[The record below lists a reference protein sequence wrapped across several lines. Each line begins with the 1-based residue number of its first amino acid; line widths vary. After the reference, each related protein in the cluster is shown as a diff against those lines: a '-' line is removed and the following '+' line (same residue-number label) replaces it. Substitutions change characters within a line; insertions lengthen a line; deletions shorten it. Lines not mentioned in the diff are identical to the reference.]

1 MKNKDF
7 KVIVVAENCK
17 VICFFHYKFSWIDDE
32 QVEEAVKDI
41 FPGVE
46 RSQLKVVPIGSR
58 FINVVLKTGN

>member
-17 VICFFHYKFSWIDDE
+17 VIYFFRYRFNWINEE
-32 QVEEAVKDI
+32 QVEEAVKDV

-46 RSQLKVVPIGSR
+46 RSQLKVVPIGNR
-58 FINVVLKTGN
+58 FTNVVLKTEN